1 MKKSLIA
8 LAVLSAA
15 GSANAAEI
23 YAMDG
28 MTLDF
33 SGEAEVQ
40 VIQSQTPDSDV
51 AVNIETATLTADAN
65 YEIGEEMAAGGL
77 YEIDG
82 KGSTANISKLYVYF
96 ELSPELTMSVG
107 RQNTVLDD
115 AGIGDDYAFGFSTY
129 VDTAKVVTKGDQV
142 VKYAYD
148 GGEVFYGSL
157 AYLMNKNSISGDY
170 QVDGKVGARMGDFD
184 YTLFLAQSET
194 ATLTANSY
202 TLEARYALGDFTIAG
217 TYGASSTEQA
227 SAADRDQSIF
237 GLAAS
242 FDDGGRWTYAA
253 GWANVDDD
261 AQTDKVNDV
270 YVNATYWITDNVNAY
285 AEVGFSDDDNQDTGY
300 VIGMDVNF

>member
-15 GSANAAEI
+15 GSASAAEI

-40 VIQSQTPDSDV
+40 VIQSQTPNSDL
-51 AVNIETATLTADAN
+51 AVDISTATLTADAN
-65 YEIGEEMAAGGL
+65 YEIAEEMAAGGH

-82 KGSTANISKLYVYF
+82 AGDTANISDLYVYF
-96 ELSPELTMSVG
+96 EMSPSLTMSVG
-107 RQNTVLDD
+107 RQSTSYDD
-115 AGIGDDYAFGFSTY
+115 AGIGDDYAFGFSSY
-129 VDTAKVVTKGDQV
+129 VDNIVTSGDQV

-148 GGEVFYGSL
+148 GGEVFYGDV
-157 AYLMNKNSISGDY
+157 AYLMNKNSVSGDY
-170 QVDGKVGARMGDFD
+170 QIDGKLGARLGDFD

-194 ATLTANSY
+194 ATLTADSY
-202 TLEARYALGDFTIAG
+202 TLEARYALGNFIIAG
-217 TYGASSTEQA
+217 TYGATSAEQ
-227 SAADRDQSIF
+227 SGAADHDLSIV

-270 YVNATYWITDNVNAY
+270 YVNASYWITDNVNAY
-285 AEVGFSDDDNQDTGY
+285 AEVGFSDADDQDTGY
-300 VIGMDVNF
+300 AVGMDVSF

>member
-15 GSANAAEI
+15 GSASAAEI

-40 VIQSQTPDSDV
+40 IIQPQASGSDLS
-51 AVNIETATLTADAN
+51 VNTETATLTADFN
-65 YEIGEEMAAGGL
+65 YEIAEEMAAGGH

-82 KGSTANISKLYVYF
+82 AGGDATISDMYVYL
-96 ELSPELTMSVG
+96 EMSPSLTMSVG
-107 RQNTVLDD
+107 RQSTSYDD
-115 AGIGDDYAFGFSTY
+115 AGIGGEYAFGFSTY
-129 VDTAKVVTKGDQV
+129 VDNIVTSGDQI

-148 GGEVFYGSL
+148 GGEVFYGDV
-157 AYLMNKNSISGDY
+157 AYLMNKNSVSGDY
-170 QVDGKVGARMGDFD
+170 QVDGKLGARLGDFD
-184 YTLFLAQSET
+184 YTLFLAKSET
-194 ATLTANSY
+194 ATLTADSY
-202 TLEARYALGDFTIAG
+202 TLEARYALGNFIIAG
-217 TYGASSTEQA
+217 TYGATSAEQ
-227 SAADRDQSIF
+227 SNAADHDLSIV

-261 AQTDKVNDV
+261 AETDKVNDV
-270 YVNATYWITDNVNAY
+270 YVNASYWITDNVNAY
-285 AEVGFSDDDNQDTGY
+285 AEVGFSDADDQDTGY
-300 VIGMDVNF
+300 VVGMDVSF

>member
-1 MKKSLIA
+1 MKKTLIA
-8 LAVLSAA
+8 LAVLGAA

-40 VIQSQTPDSDV
+40 FIQSQTQDSDPAINV
-51 AVNIETATLTADAN
+51 ETATLTVDAN
-65 YEIGEEMAAGGL
+65 YEIAEEMAAGGH

-82 KGSTANISKLYVYF
+82 SGTTANISDLYVYF

-107 RQNTVLDD
+107 RQSTVLDD
-115 AGIGDDYAFGFSTY
+115 AGIGGDYAFGFSSY
-129 VDTAKVVTKGDQV
+129 IDTTKLVTSGDQV
-142 VKYAYD
+142 VKYTYD
-148 GGEVFYGSL
+148 GGEVFYGALS
-157 AYLMNKNSISGDY
+157 YVMNKASTSGDY
-170 QVDGKVGARMGDFD
+170 QADGSIGARVGDFD

-194 ATLTANSY
+194 ATLNADLY
-202 TLEARYALGDFTIAG
+202 TLEARYTLGSITLAG
-217 TYGASSTEQA
+217 TYGVSSSEQTA
-227 SAADRDQSIF
+227 AADLDQTIV

-261 AQTDKVNDV
+261 STDVNDV
-270 YVNATYWITDNVNAY
+270 YVNASYWITDNVNAY
-285 AEVGFSDDDNQDTGY
+285 AEVGFSDDDTQDTGY
-300 VIGMDVNF
+300 VVGMDVSF